1 MGKKLENLDLESRRA
16 FVSGAARSFLGLG
29 ALSMLPGS
37 AMADS
42 ASKEKGTR
50 DGGKTGG
57 TAKRVIYLYMSG
69 GMTHL
74 DTFDTKPGA
83 ETQGPCES
91 IRTSAPGVM
100 ISEFFPRMAKQMH
113 HVAVINSLSSNQGAH
128 QQARYLMHTSYV
140 TRGTIK
146 HPDLGA
152 WSSYFLGS
160 GNSNLP
166 GNVKIG
172 GNSSGLGGGFLE
184 SKHAALPIGDPEAG
198 LQNST
203 LPKGIDEE
211 RFARRMK
218 RAKAMNQQ
226 FLARYNDKQV
236 RAYAGM
242 YDEAV
247 KVMKSEDLKAF
258 DLTQEK
264 NEVREKYGMDRF
276 GQACL
281 LARRLAES
289 GVRYIEID
297 NGGWDTHV
305 DNFGRVRT
313 KGAVLDQAMA
323 ALVSELH
330 ERDMLKDTMVV
341 LATEFGRTPQ
351 IVTERQN
358 GRNHYPKAFSGLLIG
373 GGIQGG
379 VKYGKTDSE
388 GREVEENL
396 VEVPD
401 FNATIA
407 YALGL
412 PLDKDVFS
420 PSRRPFRVAHKG
432 KPITS
437 LFG

>member
-1 MGKKLENLDLESRRA
+1 MSRKQGTLDGRSRRE
-16 FVSGAARSFLGLG
+16 FVTGAARSFLGLG
-29 ALSMLPGS
+29 TLAFVPGS
-37 AMADS
+37 ILADS
-42 ASKEKGTR
+42 KSAPSK
-50 DGGKTGG
+50 GG

-91 IRTSAPGVM
+91 IKTSAPGVQ
-100 ISEFFPRMAKQMH
+100 ISEYFPQMAKQMH
-113 HVAVINSLSSNQGAH
+113 HVAVINSLSSTQGAH
-128 QQARYLMHTSYV
+128 QQGRYFMHTSYFM
-140 TRGTIK
+140 RGTIK
-146 HPDLGA
+146 HPDMGA
-152 WSSYFLGS
+152 WSSYFKGK
-160 GNSNLP
+160 GDTKLP

-184 SKHAALPIGDPEAG
+184 SKYAALPIGDPEAG

-203 LPKGIDEE
+203 LPSGVDED

-218 RAKAMNQQ
+218 RAREMNQK
-226 FLARYNDKQV
+226 FLARYDDKQV
-236 RAYAGM
+236 RAYSGM

-247 KVMKSEDLKAF
+247 KVMKSDDLKAF
-258 DLTQEK
+258 DLSSEK
-264 NEVREKYGMDRF
+264 TAVREKYGMDRF

-281 LARRLAES
+281 LARRLVES
-289 GVRYIEID
+289 GVSFVEID

-305 DNFGRVRT
+305 DNFGRLET

-323 ALVSELH
+323 ALVSELQ
-330 ERDMLKDTMVV
+330 ERDMLKDTLVV

-379 VKYGKTDSE
+379 VKYGKTDKE

-401 FNATIA
+401 FNATIG

-412 PLDKDVFS
+412 PLEKDVFS